1 MKEGVKKSISLILVL
16 TLLVQ
21 LLPVVAFGVG
31 DETNDLDISTDSET
45 VSMKDDDAEIV
56 GEEDA
61 LREESVKHFR
71 LRDGAYMLVEY
82 ETAVHYQTA
91 DGSWEEIDNT
101 LQKTGQQYVAQAGD
115 MTRKFAASLDSGFL
129 FETAYQGQSVSMSL
143 ARRSSRDVV
152 AVAPDVPAAE
162 ETAAPEE
169 TAVPETADQPQEA
182 EQAEADLQRAP
193 AEAAAETDAPQ
204 QETAEELPLLDDA
217 AYTLVTSTAAARME
231 NPGAKMR
238 TFSKLAEKDKIQPQK
253 IRSSVAFDNVMDGVS
268 LLYQNYG
275 YNVKESI
282 IIEKPQEQYAYS
294 FVLNLQGLT
303 PTLEADGSVL
313 LRGADGE
320 PVYEIPAPYLADAD
334 GATSLEDAAY
344 KLERISGGYLLTV
357 EADPEWMN
365 APERAYPVTL
375 DPTILLHNKGN
386 VLTTFIRSA
395 WPGSVAPNS
404 ADQFVGYRANE
415 GYDACNIY
423 VQFANLPEIPQNCV
437 PISAQLAMYNA
448 GFFTSDGVG
457 CAAPDGS
464 LTVEAHEWPA
474 AVSDVSGLTWYLVHF
489 GSTPVNE
496 ETIDYQKLSKET
508 LGEYVT
514 WDITR
519 TVMQWYQKQN
529 EGDTSGGRGVL
540 LEGIDGRENYRV
552 ANLIGS
558 GYHDYSPYFA
568 VYYRNPVG
576 LESYYTYQEASAGKA
591 GDLSIHNFTN
601 QFTLDRADVSLSLE
615 PASYAL
621 RHIYNSAT
629 SGIEFSNN
637 EAGGIHTC
645 DYTSMQVG
653 VGWKLSAQQTVVECK
668 VGDETYL
675 VYNDED
681 GTEHYFSETATNTY
695 EDEDGLSL
703 KIVKSTSGGNTIYTM
718 TDMDKYHTW
727 VFHNGYLISV
737 TDNNSNTIYFAYNAA
752 YSSGGSAWKPVKG
765 SASNRLVQIVMDI
778 NSGNNEKSRTLQT
791 VANLTYSG
799 DRLSSVTD
807 YAGRSTNYSYDSGGH
822 LTQVTYADGT
832 SVSYAYNGS
841 GGRLSTLYD
850 AESQYGLDITYTYNL
865 GVVSTFR
872 VQEFANTSGAKQTGS
887 AFHAYRN
894 GIHQTSYRFYG
905 PDHTRDT
912 ADDTVKTC
920 VLDHFGKTI
929 CTYDSNTDYSE
940 IIGASAANY
949 TDNSGTSKTNNRLT
963 GAAAM
968 GISSFNMLSNSGLET
983 CTGNAA
989 DNWAQLSFSTSA
1001 SAGTQSGNKARLGKA
1016 SIKTTARGSGMYQEA
1031 TLQAGT
1037 TYTFSGY
1044 VNTCDMT
1051 AFDSNGSVYLAAL
1064 TADQITDLSQAC
1076 ASPWKSEQVNYKTD
1090 ASINRGWEKISVT
1103 FTPETSGTYYMAF
1116 LQDRA
1121 DGTACC
1127 DDLLLEESEAASEI
1141 NLVQNG
1147 RFAWLVNG
1155 KPEGW
1160 VPNSYTI
1167 SDEHPFG
1174 QSLSKS
1180 MRVSNTMN
1188 GYART
1193 HQVIPL
1199 NLLADEA
1206 TFLLSGWGKAN
1217 SVGGTARKHEDG
1229 DERYFGLVAEIA
1241 YTDGTTENQYVSF
1254 NGDYADWQFASGVIV
1269 PGKRDERVKEITVR
1283 CAYDY
1288 NANDAYFTN
1297 ISLVL
1302 EPAETYSYDSKGNP
1316 IAATDGSAKT
1326 ASEFFADSQRLKSYT
1341 TPGGAK
1347 HTLGY
1352 DASNNLQE
1360 DTLAGLTNYT
1370 YHNTSGS
1377 PTTSM
1382 TRKGYSG
1389 DYLKS
1394 QNVYDITG
1402 RFRTLA
1408 IDANGVQTGYT
1419 YDDTTLQ
1426 LTSVHSAGGA
1436 TQTYTYQSGRDR
1448 VSQTAIDQTAALTYR
1463 YDRAQL
1469 TDLIRKAFPQ
1479 AADADGQN
1487 VNPFWQHYLLGY
1499 DAFGNM
1505 TRVQVCASS
1514 AERDGYTAP
1523 VTLASYTYEGNVNN
1537 GRLAKMTYGNGD
1549 SVSYTYD
1556 AFDRQRTAG
1565 YNDGTTY
1572 HYDYSGDNDLA
1583 RQYVTDGSG
1592 AVTEQY
1598 SYQYDSLGRLIH
1610 SRQLT
1615 GGGTLVQLTQHMYDN
1630 ANRLTSQSW
1639 QFGGDTFRQSYT
1651 YTGQNSDGKQ
1661 VDGTISAITT
1671 TIPGQSVI
1679 TSTYGYNDLR
1689 QLTSK
1694 GVTVPDQNGKQT
1706 KVYDRSYTYDR
1717 IAEDDGCNW
1726 MGTRLAST
1734 GYTFGSSSRSFTY
1747 TYDAAGNISRIVTAG
1762 TNVPKAAQSK
1772 EYGYDAQGQLVS
1784 EKNSSKTTFLYAYDT
1799 AGNIRSIT
1807 KDGTVTKSFGYTNPS
1822 WPDLL
1827 TSVTANGTTKDV
1839 LYEGQSQT
1847 SDLPS
1852 SGNPITY
1859 YNGKDYTFTWTKGR
1873 QLASATVD
1881 GKQVSYTYDMSGVRS
1896 GKQVYTTSNQRTTTY
1911 TYTTLSGKVMRQQW
1925 ETRNSDDTVYQA
1937 MQSLEF
1943 VYDDGNQP
1951 FAMIYKHGQ
1960 TTELYYYVLNAQGDV
1975 IALLNANGALV
1986 ASYNYGAWGNYSVH
2000 GADGKKTTDATFI
2013 GHINPLRYRGYYYDR
2028 ETRLY
2033 YLQSRYYDFANC
2045 RFINADTYLSTGQGI
2060 LGHNMFTYCG
2070 NNPVN
2075 YCDSSGRFFFTL
2087 LGAVIGAA
2095 VGYIDAYIAGED
2107 PIKGAIAGGVS
2118 GAIAGAGVDIGAAIT
2133 IFSGGAAIGWGA
2145 AVAIGLGAFG
2155 GFVGAGISNDWKFKK
2170 DGESLALQYMGA
2182 TLIGGMANAIS
2193 FGLGP
2198 INGEIAK
2205 GTVSQIVRS
2214 IGYEGMKDF
2223 TYNLV
2228 TGGIISLFS
2237 TFTNR
2242 IISTMLSTPVEPSLP
2257 VISIS

>member
-21 LLPVVAFGVG
+21 LLPVVACGVG

-71 LRDGAYMLVEY
+71 LRDGGYMLVEY

-169 TAVPETADQPQEA
+169 TAASETADQLQEA
-182 EQAEADLQRAP
+182 EQTEADQTQEP

-344 KLERISGGYLLTV
+344 KLERVSGGYLLTV

-558 GYHDYSPYFA
+558 GYHDHSPYFA

-778 NSGNNEKSRTLQT
+778 NSGSNDNPRTPQT

-912 ADDTVKTC
+912 ADDTVMTC

-940 IIGASAANY
+940 IIGTSAANY

-1121 DGTACC
+1121 DGTAYC

-1147 RFAWLVNG
+1147 RFVWLVNG

-1254 NGDYADWQFASGVIV
+1254 NGDYAGWQFASGVIV
-1269 PGKRDERVKEITVR
+1269 PGKRDKWVQEITVR

-1394 QNVYDITG
+1394 QNIYDSTG
-1402 RFRTLA
+1402 CFRTA
-1408 IDANGVQTGYT
+1408 SEDANGVTTQYGYDAGT
-1419 YDDTTLQ
+1419 AHLLSTTAANGTRQ
-1426 LTSVHSAGGA
+1426 DYHYYNNS
-1436 TQTYTYQSGRDR
+1436 DR
-1448 VSQTAIDQTAALTYR
+1448 VDFTYIDGKASMEYVYTQG
-1463 YDRAQL
+1463 QIS
-1469 TDLIRKAFPQ
+1469 DLIRKAYL
-1479 AADADGQN
+1479 GTTG
-1487 VNPFWQHYLLGY
+1487 FWQHYLLGY

-1514 AERDGYTAP
+1514 AEREGYTAP

-1537 GRLAKMTYGNGD
+1537 GRLATMTYGNGD

-1556 AFDRQRTAG
+1556 AFDRQRTAA

-1610 SRQLT
+1610 SRQST

-1671 TIPGQSVI
+1671 TIPGRSAI
-1679 TSTYGYNDLR
+1679 TSKYEYNDLR
-1689 QLTSK
+1689 QLEKKT
-1694 GVTVPDQNGKQT
+1694 VTVPDQNGKQT
-1706 KVYDRSYTYDR
+1706 KVYDRTYTYDR
-1717 IAEDDGCNW
+1717 IAADDGCNR

-1762 TNVPKAAQSK
+1762 TSVPKAAQLK

-1911 TYTTLSGKVMRQQW
+1911 TYTTLSGKVMRQTW
-1925 ETRNSDDTVYQA
+1925 GNK
-1937 MQSLEF
+1937 SLEF

-1975 IALLNANGALV
+1975 IALLNADGTLA

-2000 GADGKKTTDATFI
+2000 DDKGAKITKASFI

-2045 RFINADTYLSTGQGI
+2045 RFINADGQ
-2060 LGHNMFTYCG
+2060 FTDGFIGSNLFAYCE
-2070 NNPVN
+2070 NNPIR
-2075 YCDSSGRFFFTL
+2075 YSDPTGL
-2087 LGAVIGAA
+2087 LAA
-2095 VGYIDAYIAGED
+2095 EAAIAAPNFWNPVGWIAAGLLVVE
-2107 PIKGAIAGGVS
+2107 IGAIAVLSCGIASNVSQAKPKNKSTSKGGSANLSGFAS
-2118 GAIAGAGVDIGAAIT
+2118 GAA
-2133 IFSGGAAIGWGA
+2133 SPSPPPPNKGGKGTKTSSKS
-2145 AVAIGLGAFG
+2145 FY
-2155 GFVGAGISNDWKFKK
+2155 NK
-2170 DGESLALQYMGA
+2170 DGVRIDVENPGDRQGQIHMHLKGKKY
-2182 TLIGGMANAIS
+2182 IYDIS
-2193 FGLGP
+2193 EKAFRFDKT
-2198 INGEIAK
+2198 GEIAPRAVQKYLENEKIVIAIEK
-2205 GTVSQIVRS
+2205 GLI
-2214 IGYEGMKDF
+2214 ILGY
-2223 TYNLV
+2223 
-2228 TGGIISLFS
+2228 
-2237 TFTNR
+2237 
-2242 IISTMLSTPVEPSLP
+2242 
-2257 VISIS
+2257 

>member
-21 LLPVVAFGVG
+21 LLPMVAFGVG

-344 KLERISGGYLLTV
+344 KLERVSGGYLLTV

-415 GYDACNIY
+415 GYDACNVY

-519 TVMQWYQKQN
+519 TVMQWYQKQS

-681 GTEHYFSETATNTY
+681 GTEHYFRKTATNTY

-765 SASNRLVQIVMDI
+765 SASNRLVQIIMDI
-778 NSGNNEKSRTLQT
+778 HGGVNQT

-832 SVSYAYNGS
+832 SASYEYYSSNGH
-841 GGRLSTLYD
+841 LSTLYD

-865 GVVSTFR
+865 GIVSTFR

-912 ADDTVKTC
+912 ADDTVLTC

-929 CTYDSNTDYSE
+929 CTYDSSTDYSE

-968 GISSFNMLSNSGLET
+968 GTVALNLLPNAGLEQ
-983 CTGNAA
+983 CTNNVSDG
-989 DNWAQLSFSTSA
+989 WVSLPFSQNA
-1001 SAGTQSGNKARLGKA
+1001 SAGIIPESRSRIGYA
-1016 SIKTTARGSGMYQEA
+1016 SLKTAASGSGMYHEVA
-1031 TLQAGT
+1031 LQAGT

-1044 VNTCDMT
+1044 VNTRDIT
-1051 AFDSNGSVYLAAL
+1051 ACQSGGGVYLAVL
-1064 TADQITDLSQAC
+1064 TAAQRGSLAGVQQ
-1076 ASPWKSEQVNYKTD
+1076 SPWKSELVNYNTVPEVD
-1090 ASINRGWEKISVT
+1090 AGWEKISVT
-1103 FTPETSGTYYMAF
+1103 FTPDTSGTYSLAVV
-1116 LQDRA
+1116 QDRA
-1121 DGTACC
+1121 DGVAYC
-1127 DDLLLEESEAASEI
+1127 DDMQLEAHAAASNA

-1147 RFAWLVNG
+1147 TFASGAPDYWTANRYE
-1155 KPEGW
+1155 K
-1160 VPNSYTI
+1160 
-1167 SDEHPFG
+1167 SDEHPLG
-1174 QSLSKS
+1174 VGMGVS
-1180 MRVSNTMN
+1180 MHAKGSSVGGTRTSQVVPINY
-1188 GYART
+1188 YAGS
-1193 HQVIPL
+1193 
-1199 NLLADEA
+1199 A

-1217 SVGGTARKHEDG
+1217 SVGGTSPKPEKDG
-1229 DERYFGLVAEIA
+1229 DRYFGLIAEIRYA
-1241 YTDGTTENQYVSF
+1241 NGTTEKQYVSF
-1254 NGDYADWQFASGVIV
+1254 NDDFTDWQYASGVII
-1269 PGKRDERVKEITVR
+1269 PKQRGLMIKDITVY

-1316 IAATDGSAKT
+1316 IAATDGNAKT

-1341 TPGGAK
+1341 TPSGAK

-1352 DASNNLQE
+1352 DANNNLQSDE
-1360 DTLAGLTNYT
+1360 LAGLTNYT

-1377 PTTSM
+1377 ATTSM

-1394 QNVYDITG
+1394 QNIYDNTG
-1402 RFRTLA
+1402 RFRA
-1408 IDANGVQTGYT
+1408 ASEDANGVTTEYGYEPST
-1419 YDDTTLQ
+1419 AQ
-1426 LTSVHSAGGA
+1426 LFST
-1436 TQTYTYQSGRDR
+1436 
-1448 VSQTAIDQTAALTYR
+1448 TAANGTRQGYR
-1463 YDRAQL
+1463 YYAGSNRTAFTYIGGTASIDYVYTRAQL

-1479 AADADGQN
+1479 AADASGNN

-1514 AERDGYTAP
+1514 AEREGYTAP
-1523 VTLASYTYEGNVNN
+1523 VTLASYAYEGNVNN
-1537 GRLAKMTYGNGD
+1537 GRLSRMTYGNGD

-1556 AFDRQRTAG
+1556 AFDRQRTAA

-1572 HYDYSGDNDLA
+1572 HYDYSSDNALT
-1583 RQYVTDGSG
+1583 RQYAMDGSG
-1592 AVTEQY
+1592 ITEQY

-1610 SRQLT
+1610 SRQSTADGSLI
-1615 GGGTLVQLTQHMYDN
+1615 QLTQHMYDN
-1630 ANRLTSQSW
+1630 ANRMTSQTW
-1639 QFGGDTFRQSYT
+1639 QFGTGLYRQQYT

-1671 TIPGQSVI
+1671 TVPGQNAI
-1679 TSTYGYNDLR
+1679 TSEYKYNDLR
-1689 QLTSK
+1689 QLEKKT
-1694 GVTVPDQNGKQT
+1694 VTGPDQNGKQT

-1717 IAEDDGCNW
+1717 IAADSGCNW

-1734 GYTFGSSSRSFTY
+1734 GYTFGSNSRSFTY
-1747 TYDAAGNISRIVTAG
+1747 TYDDSGNITKVVTAG
-1762 TNVPKAAQSK
+1762 TKVPKAATLK

-1784 EKNSSKTTFLYAYDT
+1784 EKNGSGTTFGYAYDT

-1847 SDLPS
+1847 SDLPT
-1852 SGNPITY
+1852 SGNPVTY
-1859 YNGKDYTFTWTKGR
+1859 YNGKDYTFMWTKGR

-1896 GKQVYTTSNQRTTTY
+1896 GKQVYTTSIQRTTTY

-1975 IALLNANGALV
+1975 IALLNANGTLA

-2000 GADGKKTTDATFI
+2000 GADGKKTTDPTFI

-2045 RFINADTYLSTGQGI
+2045 RFINADTFATTDANGFLSA
-2060 LGHNMFTYCG
+2060 NMFAYCE
-2070 NNPVN
+2070 NNPIMRVDADGEIWN
-2075 YCDSSGRFFFTL
+2075 VIA
-2087 LGAVIGAA
+2087 GAVIGAGLEVLGQLMTGTKFADINWGSVAMEGALGA
-2095 VGYIDAYIAGED
+2095 VSSLGIPARITSKLGKVAFTAFKDVVIPTTVEVRSQ
-2107 PIKGAIAGGVS
+2107 IKTNKRVNYTKT
-2118 GAIAGAGVDIGAAIT
+2118 AIT
-2133 IFSGGAAIGWGA
+2133 ASKASINS
-2145 AVAIGLGAFG
+2145 AVT
-2155 GFVGAGISNDWKFKK
+2155 AGTDRLLKST
-2170 DGESLALQYMGA
+2170 SSR
-2182 TLIGGMANAIS
+2182 MAKAVVHS
-2193 FGLGP
+2193 TRQLFFFTFGL
-2198 INGEIAK
+2198 
-2205 GTVSQIVRS
+2205 
-2214 IGYEGMKDF
+2214 
-2223 TYNLV
+2223 
-2228 TGGIISLFS
+2228 ISKFW
-2237 TFTNR
+2237 R
-2242 IISTMLSTPVEPSLP
+2242 
-2257 VISIS
+2257 

>member
-21 LLPVVAFGVG
+21 LLPMVAFGVG

-45 VSMKDDDAEIV
+45 VSMKDDDAQIV

-169 TAVPETADQPQEA
+169 TAVPETDGQPQEA
-182 EQAEADLQRAP
+182 EQTEADQTQEP

-344 KLERISGGYLLTV
+344 KLERVSGGYLLTV

-415 GYDACNIY
+415 GYDACNVY

-540 LEGIDGRENYRV
+540 LEGIDGHENYRV

-558 GYHDYSPYFA
+558 GYHDHSPYFA

-681 GTEHYFSETATNTY
+681 GTEHYFRKTATNTY

-778 NSGNNEKSRTLQT
+778 NSGSNDNPRTLQT
-791 VANLTYSG
+791 VANLTDSG

-912 ADDTVKTC
+912 ADDTVMTC

-929 CTYDSNTDYSE
+929 CTYDSSTDYSE
-940 IIGASAANY
+940 IIGTSAANY

-989 DNWAQLSFSTSA
+989 DNWAQLSFSTAA

-1016 SIKTTARGSGMYQEA
+1016 SIKTTARGSGVYQEA

-1064 TADQITDLSQAC
+1064 TADQIADLSQAC

-1103 FTPETSGTYYMAF
+1103 FMPETSGTYYMAF

-1121 DGTACC
+1121 DGTAYC

-1167 SDEHPFG
+1167 SDEHPTG
-1174 QSLSKS
+1174 QPNSKS
-1180 MRVSNTMN
+1180 MHIGSTMN

-1199 NLLADEA
+1199 NLPADEA
-1206 TFLLSGWGKAN
+1206 TFLLSGWGKAT
-1217 SVGGTARKHEDG
+1217 SVGGTARKHVHG
-1229 DERYFGLVAEIA
+1229 YERYFGLVAEIA

-1254 NGDYADWQFASGVIV
+1254 NGDYAGWQFVSGVIV
-1269 PGKRDERVKEITVR
+1269 PGKRDEWVKEITVR

-1288 NANDAYFTN
+1288 NANEAYFTD

-1316 IAATDGSAKT
+1316 VAATDGSAKT
-1326 ASEFFADSQRLKSYT
+1326 ASEYFTDSQRLKSYT

-1347 HTLGY
+1347 HTLWY

-1394 QNVYDITG
+1394 QNIYDSTG
-1402 RFRTLA
+1402 CFRTLA

-1479 AADADGQN
+1479 AADASGNN

-1514 AERDGYTAP
+1514 AEQTGYTSP
-1523 VTLASYTYEGNVNN
+1523 VTLASYSYDGSVNN
-1537 GRLAKMTYGNGD
+1537 GRLTTMTYGNGD

-1556 AFDRQRTAG
+1556 AFDRQRTAA

-1610 SRQLT
+1610 SRQSTANGALI
-1615 GGGTLVQLTQHMYDN
+1615 QSTQHMYDA
-1630 ANRLTSQSW
+1630 ANRMTSQSW
-1639 QFGGDTFRQSYT
+1639 QFGTGLYRQQYSYT
-1651 YTGQNSDGKQ
+1651 GVKADGTADSS

-1671 TIPGQSVI
+1671 TIPNQLDV
-1679 TSTYGYNDLR
+1679 TSKYEYNDLR
-1689 QLTSK
+1689 QLEKKT
-1694 GVTVPDQNGKQT
+1694 VTVPNQNRGT
-1706 KVYDRSYTYDR
+1706 TTVYTRGYTYSV
-1717 IAEDDGCNW
+1717 IAEDDGCNR

-1734 GYTFGSSSRSFTY
+1734 AYTFGSSSRSFDY
-1747 TYDAAGNISRIVTAG
+1747 TYDAAGNIQTVTTGG
-1762 TNVPKAAQSK
+1762 TNVPAAAASK
-1772 EYGYDAQGQLVS
+1772 TYAYDAQGQLATETDGSVS
-1784 EKNSSKTTFLYAYDT
+1784 CAYAYDT
-1799 AGNIRSIT
+1799 VGNIRSIT

-1839 LYEGQSQT
+1839 LYEGQTQT

-1852 SGNPITY
+1852 SGNPVTY

-1881 GKQVSYTYDMSGVRS
+1881 GKQVSYTYDMSGVR
-1896 GKQVYTTSNQRTTTY
+1896 TSKTVNGTTY
-1911 TYTTLSGKVMRQQW
+1911 NYTTLSGKVMRQQW
-1925 ETRNSDDTVYQA
+1925 DGKT
-1937 MQSLEF
+1937 LEF

-1951 FAMIYKHGQ
+1951 FAMIYNDGS
-1960 TTELYYYVLNAQGDV
+1960 TSTLYYYVLNAQGDV
-1975 IALLNANGALV
+1975 IALLNANGTLA

-2000 GADGKKTTDATFI
+2000 DKDGKKNTSASFI
-2013 GHINPLRYRGYYYDR
+2013 GHINPLRYRGYYYDA
-2028 ETRLY
+2028 ETGFY
-2033 YLQSRYYDFANC
+2033 YLQSRYYDPAIC
-2045 RFINADTYLSTGQGI
+2045 RFINADTFATTDANGFLSA
-2060 LGHNMFTYCG
+2060 NMFAYCE
-2070 NNPVN
+2070 NNPIN
-2075 YCDSSGRFFFTL
+2075 NSDPTGKLL
-2087 LGAVIGAA
+2087 LGAMLAGAA
-2095 VGYIDAYIAGED
+2095 VGVLSEFAGNV
-2107 PIKGAIAGGVS
+2107 IC
-2118 GAIAGAGVDIGAAIT
+2118 
-2133 IFSGGAAIGWGA
+2133 
-2145 AVAIGLGAFG
+2145 
-2155 GFVGAGISNDWKFKK
+2155 
-2170 DGESLALQYMGA
+2170 
-2182 TLIGGMANAIS
+2182 
-2193 FGLGP
+2193 
-2198 INGEIAK
+2198 
-2205 GTVSQIVRS
+2205 
-2214 IGYEGMKDF
+2214 
-2223 TYNLV
+2223 NLV
-2228 TGGIISLFS
+2228 TGRPLDENLSTLGDYAAAAFSGALSAIPGGGALLAVADVVGSSVIKVGVDSLMNKGGNSAKECVTNFGMGIGAGSTSAITNLRLEKSVPKTISSIKTEARASGVRGTKGYRSFLS
-2237 TFTNR
+2237 KRQIKVGTRNR
-2242 IISTMLSTPVEPSLP
+2242 ILSGVSGVAIKLLGRLFGR
-2257 VISIS
+2257 

>member
-21 LLPVVAFGVG
+21 LLPMVAFGVG

-182 EQAEADLQRAP
+182 EQTEADQTQEP

-601 QFTLDRADVSLSLE
+601 QFTLERADVSLSLE

-765 SASNRLVQIVMDI
+765 PASNRLVQIVMDI

-912 ADDTVKTC
+912 ADDTVMTC

-940 IIGASAANY
+940 IIGTSAANY

-1064 TADQITDLSQAC
+1064 TADQIADLSQAC

-1103 FTPETSGTYYMAF
+1103 FMPETSGTYYMAF

-1121 DGTACC
+1121 DGTAYC

-1269 PGKRDERVKEITVR
+1269 PGKRDKWVQEITVR

-1394 QNVYDITG
+1394 QNIYDSTG
-1402 RFRTLA
+1402 RFRA
-1408 IDANGVQTGYT
+1408 ASEDANGVTTQYGYDAGT
-1419 YDDTTLQ
+1419 AHLLSTTAANGTRQ
-1426 LTSVHSAGGA
+1426 DYHYYNNS
-1436 TQTYTYQSGRDR
+1436 DR
-1448 VSQTAIDQTAALTYR
+1448 VDFTYIDGKASMEYVYTQG
-1463 YDRAQL
+1463 QIS
-1469 TDLIRKAFPQ
+1469 DLIRKAYL
-1479 AADADGQN
+1479 GTTG
-1487 VNPFWQHYLLGY
+1487 FWQHYLLGY

-1514 AERDGYTAP
+1514 TEREGYTAP

-1537 GRLAKMTYGNGD
+1537 GRLATMAYGNGD

-1556 AFDRQRTAG
+1556 AFDRQRTAA

-1610 SRQLT
+1610 SRQST

-1671 TIPGQSVI
+1671 TVPGRSAI
-1679 TSTYGYNDLR
+1679 TSKYEYNDLR
-1689 QLTSK
+1689 QLEKKT
-1694 GVTVPDQNGKQT
+1694 VTVPDQNGTQT
-1706 KVYDRSYTYDR
+1706 KVYDRTYTYAV
-1717 IAEDDGCNW
+1717 IAEDDGCNR

-1734 GYTFGSSSRSFTY
+1734 DYKFGSNSRSFTY
-1747 TYDAAGNISRIVTAG
+1747 TYDKAGNIKSVMASDSVG
-1762 TNVPKAAQSK
+1762 KL
-1772 EYGYDAQGQLVS
+1772 YDYDGLGQLVK
-1784 EKNSSKTTFLYAYDT
+1784 ETPIGLTMYAVTYAYDT

-1807 KDGTVTKSFGYTNPS
+1807 RGGTTFKSFGYTNPS

-1847 SDLPS
+1847 SDVPS
-1852 SGNPITY
+1852 SGNPVTY
-1859 YNGKDYTFTWTKGR
+1859 YNGRDYHFDWSKGR
-1873 QLASATVD
+1873 QLTEAVVGGQTV
-1881 GKQVSYTYDMSGVRS
+1881 KYAYDMAGVRS
-1896 GKQVYTTSNQRTTTY
+1896 SKQVGDTTY
-1911 TYTTLSGKVMRQQW
+1911 SYTTLSGKVMRQQW
-1925 ETRNSDDTVYQA
+1925 GNK
-1937 MQSLEF
+1937 SLEF

-1951 FAMIYKHGQ
+1951 FAMIYNDGSAA
-1960 TTELYYYVLNAQGDV
+1960 ELYYYLVNAQGDV
-1975 IALLNANGALV
+1975 AAILDSSGTMV
-1986 ASYNYGAWGNYSVH
+1986 ASYNYDAWGSCTVYNSS
-2000 GADGKKTTDATFI
+2000 DAAI
-2013 GHINPLRYRGYYYDR
+2013 GDLNPLRYRGYYYDA
-2028 ETRLY
+2028 ETGFY
-2033 YLQSRYYDFANC
+2033 YLQSRYYDPAIC
-2045 RFINADTYLSTGQGI
+2045 RFINADAYATTNAGSFLSC
-2060 LGHNMFTYCG
+2060 NMFAYCE
-2070 NNPVN
+2070 NNPIMWI
-2075 YCDSSGRFFFTL
+2075 DPTGHFLSEIIGFFKTAVDEIGKAVGALSPIYAGCGGVAIADGPLPFGDAVGIV
-2087 LGAVIGAA
+2087 GAVLLTAGAIGYGIYQAAKAPTTSVSKEKDIVKPPSSTVIYRYGGTNPGNLTPRAKDRYTGLSFSTVPMPGAA
-2095 VGYIDAYIAGED
+2095 MTTIEALNAT
-2107 PIKGAIAGGVS
+2107 GV
-2118 GAIAGAGVDIGAAIT
+2118 VY
-2133 IFSGGAAIGWGA
+2133 
-2145 AVAIGLGAFG
+2145 AVR
-2155 GFVGAGISNDWKFKK
+2155 D
-2170 DGESLALQYMGA
+2170 GA
-2182 TLIGGMANAIS
+2182 THVSVRPVGGTMDDWIS
-2193 FGLGP
+2193 AGSNSVWTQAVKSVVIKWDG
-2198 INGEIAK
+2198 AK
-2205 GTVSQIVRS
+2205 
-2214 IGYEGMKDF
+2214 
-2223 TYNLV
+2223 
-2228 TGGIISLFS
+2228 
-2237 TFTNR
+2237 
-2242 IISTMLSTPVEPSLP
+2242 
-2257 VISIS
+2257 

>member
-1 MKEGVKKSISLILVL
+1 M
-16 TLLVQ
+16 
-21 LLPVVAFGVG
+21 
-31 DETNDLDISTDSET
+31 
-45 VSMKDDDAEIV
+45 
-56 GEEDA
+56 
-61 LREESVKHFR
+61 
-71 LRDGAYMLVEY
+71 
-82 ETAVHYQTA
+82 
-91 DGSWEEIDNT
+91 
-101 LQKTGQQYVAQAGD
+101 
-115 MTRKFAASLDSGFL
+115 
-129 FETAYQGQSVSMSL
+129 
-143 ARRSSRDVV
+143 
-152 AVAPDVPAAE
+152 
-162 ETAAPEE
+162 
-169 TAVPETADQPQEA
+169 
-182 EQAEADLQRAP
+182 
-193 AEAAAETDAPQ
+193 
-204 QETAEELPLLDDA
+204 
-217 AYTLVTSTAAARME
+217 
-231 NPGAKMR
+231 
-238 TFSKLAEKDKIQPQK
+238 
-253 IRSSVAFDNVMDGVS
+253 
-268 LLYQNYG
+268 
-275 YNVKESI
+275 
-282 IIEKPQEQYAYS
+282 
-294 FVLNLQGLT
+294 
-303 PTLEADGSVL
+303 
-313 LRGADGE
+313 
-320 PVYEIPAPYLADAD
+320 
-334 GATSLEDAAY
+334 
-344 KLERISGGYLLTV
+344 
-357 EADPEWMN
+357 
-365 APERAYPVTL
+365 
-375 DPTILLHNKGN
+375 
-386 VLTTFIRSA
+386 
-395 WPGSVAPNS
+395 
-404 ADQFVGYRANE
+404 
-415 GYDACNIY
+415 
-423 VQFANLPEIPQNCV
+423 
-437 PISAQLAMYNA
+437 
-448 GFFTSDGVG
+448 
-457 CAAPDGS
+457 
-464 LTVEAHEWPA
+464 
-474 AVSDVSGLTWYLVHF
+474 
-489 GSTPVNE
+489 
-496 ETIDYQKLSKET
+496 
-508 LGEYVT
+508 
-514 WDITR
+514 
-519 TVMQWYQKQN
+519 
-529 EGDTSGGRGVL
+529 
-540 LEGIDGRENYRV
+540 
-552 ANLIGS
+552 
-558 GYHDYSPYFA
+558 
-568 VYYRNPVG
+568 
-576 LESYYTYQEASAGKA
+576 
-591 GDLSIHNFTN
+591 
-601 QFTLDRADVSLSLE
+601 
-615 PASYAL
+615 
-621 RHIYNSAT
+621 
-629 SGIEFSNN
+629 
-637 EAGGIHTC
+637 
-645 DYTSMQVG
+645 
-653 VGWKLSAQQTVVECK
+653 
-668 VGDETYL
+668 
-675 VYNDED
+675 
-681 GTEHYFSETATNTY
+681 
-695 EDEDGLSL
+695 
-703 KIVKSTSGGNTIYTM
+703 
-718 TDMDKYHTW
+718 
-727 VFHNGYLISV
+727 
-737 TDNNSNTIYFAYNAA
+737 
-752 YSSGGSAWKPVKG
+752 
-765 SASNRLVQIVMDI
+765 
-778 NSGNNEKSRTLQT
+778 
-791 VANLTYSG
+791 
-799 DRLSSVTD
+799 
-807 YAGRSTNYSYDSGGH
+807 
-822 LTQVTYADGT
+822 
-832 SVSYAYNGS
+832 
-841 GGRLSTLYD
+841 
-850 AESQYGLDITYTYNL
+850 
-865 GVVSTFR
+865 STFG
-872 VQEFANTSGAKQTGS
+872 VQEFANTTGAKQTGS

-912 ADDTVKTC
+912 ADDTVMTC

-929 CTYDSNTDYSE
+929 CTYDSSTDYSE
-940 IIGASAANY
+940 IIGASAASY
-949 TDNSGTSKTNNRLT
+949 TNNSGTSKTNNRLT

-968 GISSFNMLSNSGLET
+968 GTVALNLLPNAGLEQ
-983 CTGNAA
+983 CTNNVSDG
-989 DNWAQLSFSTSA
+989 WVSLPFSQNA
-1001 SAGTQSGNKARLGKA
+1001 SAGVIAKSRSRIGYA
-1016 SIKTTARGSGMYQEA
+1016 SLKTAASGSGMYHEVA
-1031 TLQAGT
+1031 LQAGT

-1044 VNTCDMT
+1044 VNTRDIT
-1051 AFDSNGSVYLAAL
+1051 ACQSGGGVYLAVL
-1064 TADQITDLSQAC
+1064 TAAQRGSLAGVQQ
-1076 ASPWKSEQVNYKTD
+1076 SPWKSELVNYNTVPEVD
-1090 ASINRGWEKISVT
+1090 SGWEKISVT
-1103 FTPETSGTYYMAF
+1103 FTPDTSGTYSLAVV
-1116 LQDRA
+1116 QDRA
-1121 DGTACC
+1121 DGVAYC
-1127 DDLLLEESEAASEI
+1127 DDMQLEAHAAASNA

-1147 RFAWLVNG
+1147 TFASGAPDYWTANRYE
-1155 KPEGW
+1155 K
-1160 VPNSYTI
+1160 
-1167 SDEHPFG
+1167 SDEHPLG
-1174 QSLSKS
+1174 VGMGVS
-1180 MRVSNTMN
+1180 MHAKGSSVGGTRTSQVVPINY
-1188 GYART
+1188 YAGS
-1193 HQVIPL
+1193 
-1199 NLLADEA
+1199 A

-1217 SVGGTARKHEDG
+1217 SVGGTSPKPEKDG
-1229 DERYFGLVAEIA
+1229 DRYFGLIAEIKYA
-1241 YTDGTTENQYVSF
+1241 NGETEKQYVSF
-1254 NGDYADWQFASGVIV
+1254 NDDFTGWQFASGVIV

-1394 QNVYDITG
+1394 QNIYDSTG

-1479 AADADGQN
+1479 AVDADGQN

-1537 GRLAKMTYGNGD
+1537 GRLATMTYGNGD

-1556 AFDRQRTAG
+1556 AFDRQRTAA
-1565 YNDGTTY
+1565 YNDVDRTTHERKNVATY

-1610 SRQLT
+1610 SRQST

-1717 IAEDDGCNW
+1717 IAVDSGNR

-1847 SDLPS
+1847 SDVPS
-1852 SGNPITY
+1852 SGNPVTY

-1975 IALLNANGALV
+1975 IALLNADGTLA

-2000 GADGKKTTDATFI
+2000 DDKGAKITKASFI

-2045 RFINADTYLSTGQGI
+2045 RFINADTYLSTGQGM

-2087 LGAVIGAA
+2087 LGAMIGAA
-2095 VGYIDAYIAGED
+2095 AGYIDAFIAGED

-2118 GAIAGAGVDIGAAIT
+2118 GAIAGAGVDIGVIITVSTGGAGIGWGFAAAV
-2133 IFSGGAAIGWGA
+2133 GLGAAGAAIGTA
-2145 AVAIGLGAFG
+2145 
-2155 GFVGAGISNDWKFKK
+2155 ISNDWKMKK
-2170 DGESLALQYMGA
+2170 DGESLALQYMESA
-2182 TLIGGMANAIS
+2182 LIGGMANAIS

-2228 TGGIISLFS
+2228 TGGIISWFS